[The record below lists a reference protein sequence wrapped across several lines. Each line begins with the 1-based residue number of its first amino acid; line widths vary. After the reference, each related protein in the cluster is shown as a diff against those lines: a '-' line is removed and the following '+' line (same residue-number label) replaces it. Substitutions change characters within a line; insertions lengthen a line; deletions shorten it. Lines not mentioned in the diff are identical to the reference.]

1 MGFLKDAASLMN
13 PTRWA
18 VLAGVL
24 GALVLVVGASAMH
37 IHGKG
42 VAAGRAEIKAQ
53 WLEAENA
60 DLRAAR
66 LEASRLASITNNLNE
81 VNREQNQT
89 IDRLADD
96 LRSRGVRITK
106 AERDAAIAAGDAEA
120 VRRYATTA
128 ADHFGACREEY
139 VDLGRGYAKCS
150 ATAQSLNAYANEV
163 SGRPS
168 RPTAPTNPTAP
179 SQP

>member
-1 MGFLKDAASLMN
+1 MSFLKEAASLMN
-13 PTRWA
+13 PSRWA

-24 GALVLVVGASAMH
+24 GGLILTAGAAAMH

-42 VAAGRAEIKAQ
+42 VSAGRAEIKAQ

-66 LEASRLASITNNLNE
+66 LEASRLAAITNNLNE
-81 VNREQNQT
+81 VNREQNRT

-96 LRSRGVRITK
+96 LRARGVRISK
-106 AERDAAIAAGDAEA
+106 AERDAAIAAGTADA

-128 ADHFGACREEY
+128 ADNFGACREEY

-150 ATAQSLNAYANEV
+150 ATAQSLNTYANEV
-163 SGRPS
+163 SN
-168 RPTAPTNPTAP
+168 RPTPPSAPAAPISP